1 MISMIDD
8 GTVLYVNDSSTK
20 NEPCKLEVSIKNEAD
35 FESKIHKHLIKSET
49 YRYYAIE
56 RTKSK
61 DITKDVDTTVIIPNM
76 IELMNKWIDWRK
88 EVETKMCEV
97 EKNIYEDKKQKMN
110 WRLIASQ
117 NLKVVVKG
125 LEEKDPVK
133 YIAENMP
140 GIKGKTFAMDA
151 AKYICDQKVIS
162 LQKIDQDKIKK
173 DIIDFGNHIKSLEN
187 DIAHIENVVLREL
200 DNLKPFY
207 KERMLK
213 V

>member
-1 MISMIDD
+1 MIDD

-20 NEPCKLEVSIKNEAD
+20 TEACKLEVMLKSEAD
-35 FESKIHKHLIKSET
+35 FESKIHKHLIKSES

-61 DITKDVDTTVIIPNM
+61 DVSKDVDTKVLIPNM

-110 WRLIASQ
+110 WRLLASQ

-125 LEEKDPVK
+125 LEEKDPIK

-140 GIKGKTFAMDA
+140 GLKGKSFANEA

-162 LQKIDQDKIKK
+162 LQKTDQNKIKQ
-173 DIIDFGNHIKSLEN
+173 DITDFTAHIKDLEN
-187 DIAHIENVVLREL
+187 DIAHIENVVIREL
-200 DNLKPFY
+200 DKLKPFY
-207 KERMLK
+207 RDRMLK

>member
-1 MISMIDD
+1 M
-8 GTVLYVNDSSTK
+8 LK
-20 NEPCKLEVSIKNEAD
+20 NESD
-35 FESKIHKHLIKSET
+35 FESKIHKHLIKTEN

-61 DITKDVDTTVIIPNM
+61 DITKDVETKVLIPNM
-76 IELMNKWIDWRK
+76 IDLMNMWVDWRK

-97 EKNIYEDKKQKMN
+97 EKGIYEDKKQKMN
-110 WRLIASQ
+110 WRLLASQ
-117 NLKVVVKG
+117 NLKVVVKA

-140 GIKGKTFAMDA
+140 GLKGKSFAMEA

-162 LQKIDQDKIKK
+162 LQKTDQDKIKK
-173 DIIDFGNHIKSLEN
+173 DIADYASHIKELEN
-187 DIAHIENVVLREL
+187 DIAHIDNVVIREL
-200 DNLKPFY
+200 DKLKPFFRD
-207 KERMLK
+207 RMLK